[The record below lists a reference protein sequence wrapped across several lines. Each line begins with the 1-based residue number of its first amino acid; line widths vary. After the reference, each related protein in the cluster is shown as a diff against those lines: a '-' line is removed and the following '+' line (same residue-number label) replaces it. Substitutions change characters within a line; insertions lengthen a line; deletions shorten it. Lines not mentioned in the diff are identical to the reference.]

1 MTAVV
6 VFLVQSGLSLLVLFL
21 MVVWFVSPYLAA
33 QPIRKVMLLLLAPHV
48 IHHVGLALLV
58 PGVVAED
65 FPSDF
70 ALIIAIGEPT
80 MLALFLLSMGALRY
94 RSPLAVPLLWVFT
107 VAGFAYN
114 IVAAVDGAIA
124 GSDVPERLQ
133 AHWYVSVFYVPLLAV
148 SHVLV
153 LLNLL
158 RRGDELRAA
167 LAPPA
172 ARSAGA

>member
-6 VFLVQSGLSLLVLFL
+6 VFLVQSALSILVLFL
-21 MVVWFVSPYLAA
+21 MVVWFVAPYLAR
-33 QPIRKVMLLLLAPHV
+33 QPIRKVMLLLLSPHV
-48 IHHVGLALLV
+48 AHHVGLAVLV
-58 PGVVAED
+58 SGVVAEH

-80 MLALFLLSMGALRY
+80 MLALFLLSMGALRHG
-94 RSPLAVPLLWVFT
+94 SPVAVPLLWVFT

-114 IVAAVDGAIA
+114 IAAAVDGAIH
-124 GSDVPERLQ
+124 GSDLVEKLH

-167 LAPPA
+167 LAPRT
-172 ARSAGA
+172 ARSARA

>member
-21 MVVWFVSPYLAA
+21 MTVWFVAPYLAT

-48 IHHVGLALLV
+48 LHHVGLALLV
-58 PGVVAED
+58 PGVVGED

-70 ALIIAIGEPT
+70 ALIIAVGEPI
-80 MLALFLLSMGALRY
+80 MLALFLLSAWALRY
-94 RSPLAVPLLWVFT
+94 RRPIAVPLLWVFT
-107 VAGFAYN
+107 VAGIAYN
-114 IVAAVDGAIA
+114 VIAAIDSAA
-124 GSDVPERLQ
+124 NGSDVAEKLQ
-133 AHWYVSVFYVPLLAV
+133 AHWYVSVFYVPLLAA

-158 RRGDELRAA
+158 KRGDELRAD
-167 LAPPA
+167 LGPA
-172 ARSAGA
+172 GSRSAQA